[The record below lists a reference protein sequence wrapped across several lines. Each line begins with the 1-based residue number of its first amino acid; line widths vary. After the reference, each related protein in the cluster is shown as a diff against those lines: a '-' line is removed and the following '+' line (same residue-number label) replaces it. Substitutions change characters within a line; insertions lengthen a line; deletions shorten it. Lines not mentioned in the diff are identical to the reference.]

1 MTPEALIVPAL
12 RDEQVPWPEGAGG
25 RLARAIV
32 DAAAAHGVS
41 ALLASAPAIRGW
53 PEAIGAEVRA
63 VRRRDAAI
71 DALRRQP
78 LVDLLEAFARSG
90 VEVLIVKGTQLAFTH
105 YQQAWLRPRVD
116 TDLLIRRGDRASAER
131 VLRQSG
137 YRPATHFD
145 GELVTQQIQYRCEA
159 RGPAAEAIDLHWRL
173 ANPHVFAGALEF
185 EELAR
190 DARAIPGLHPC
201 ARGLSD
207 AHALLLACLHRVAHH
222 DNSERLIWLYDIH
235 LLTRSLT
242 VPAGNTVVQL
252 AADRGLRAVC
262 TDGLERAQ
270 SRFRTPVPA
279 DLLER
284 LRATRDT
291 SEPAAVLLRPGRRP
305 VDELLT
311 DLRSLRGWRSR
322 LRLLGEH
329 VLPPAAYIRHAYGV
343 RNPLLVAAA
352 YAHRLTG
359 GVKWFRRR
367 PVQ

>member
-1 MTPEALIVPAL
+1 MTPEDLIVPAL
-12 RDEQVPWPEGAGG
+12 REEQVPWPEGAGDG
-25 RLARAIV
+25 LARTV
-32 DAAAAHGVS
+32 EDAAAAHGVS
-41 ALLASAPAIRGW
+41 ALLARAPAIRAW
-53 PEAIGAEVRA
+53 PETIRSA
-63 VRRRDAAI
+63 VQAAHRRDAAL
-71 DALRRQP
+71 DALRREP
-78 LVDLLEAFARSG
+78 LVELLEAFARSG

-105 YQQAWLRPRVD
+105 YQQPWLRPRLD
-116 TDLLIRRGDRASAER
+116 IDLLIRRRDRMAAEQ
-131 VLRQSG
+131 VLRHSG

-159 RGPAAEAIDLHWRL
+159 RGLAAEAIDLHWRL
-173 ANPHVFAGALEF
+173 ANPHVLAGALEF
-185 EELAR
+185 EELAQ
-190 DARAIPGLHPC
+190 DARVIPGLHPC

-222 DNSERLIWLYDIH
+222 DNSDRLIWLYDIH

-242 VPAGNTVVQL
+242 DPATDRVVQL
-252 AADRGLRAVC
+252 ATDRGLRAVC

-270 SRFRTPVPA
+270 NRFGTPVPG

-284 LRATRDT
+284 LRPAPDA
-291 SEPAAVLLRPGRRP
+291 SEPAAVLLRAGRRK

-311 DLRSLRGWRSR
+311 DLRYLRGWRSR

-329 VLPPAAYIRHAYGV
+329 VLPPPAYIRHAYGV

-359 GVKWFRRR
+359 GTKWFRRR
-367 PVQ
+367 PAQ